1 MLWGKLIQLQF
12 FFLKSIFF
20 NFVLK
25 FHLNVKHPMK
35 DVTILSY
42 NIVEKIKIN
51 TRLFFNL
58 RVSVELQ
65 GCDIFLIFSL
75 SFQVKSKSNFDYW
88 EIVIP
93 FKEGVT

>member
-1 MLWGKLIQLQF
+1 
-12 FFLKSIFF
+12 
-20 NFVLK
+20 
-25 FHLNVKHPMK
+25 MK

-65 GCDIFLIFSL
+65 GWDIFLIFSL